1 MWNRLLALL
10 KKEFIQMWRDK
21 MLLFILIW
29 SFTVSPFIASNG
41 MSMEINHHP
50 YVVYDQSQSQSSRE
64 LLSRFQEPYFRLLD
78 VVYSNREVVDYLDS
92 GKASMV
98 IIIPPDFERKLSSD
112 SPAVFQV
119 ISDGTISLSAT
130 VAVMYV
136 AQISG
141 NYTLDLIE
149 QRGFGTITRQS
160 IPHVNIETRTEYN
173 QNRTNSWFSG
183 LVDFI
188 SKITMVSLLLTAA
201 AVVREKEYGTI
212 EQLMVTPARSF
223 EIFLSKIIPNI
234 FLIVPLSVV
243 GLVGVMKGFYGL
255 PIAGNIFLFYLVLV
269 LYIFVMSSLGIQ
281 IALLAKN
288 LPQAIMMMMF
298 LLMPMIFLSGTF
310 TPTEAMQPWMRWTGM
325 LIPMHYFVDFTFDV
339 LLKGNSLSY
348 VWPSILGLAVLGTG
362 LFISSSR
369 IFYKQFSK

>member
-1 MWNRLLALL
+1 MWNRLWALL

-29 SFTVSPFIASNG
+29 SFTVSPFVASNG
-41 MSMEINHHP
+41 MSMEISHHP
-50 YVVYDQSQSQSSRE
+50 YIVYDQSQSPGSRE
-64 LLSRFQEPYFRLLD
+64 LLSRFREPYFRLLD
-78 VVYSNREVVDYLDS
+78 VVYSNREVVEYLDS
-92 GKASMV
+92 GKASMAIV
-98 IIIPPDFERKLSSD
+98 IPPDFAKKISAG
-112 SPAVFQV
+112 SPANFQV

-141 NYTLDLIE
+141 SYTLDLIE
-149 QRGFGTITRQS
+149 QRGLGTIAKQS
-160 IPHVNIETRTEYN
+160 IPYINIDNRIEYN
-173 QNRTNSWFSG
+173 PNMTNAWFSG

-234 FLIVPLSVV
+234 FLIVPLSLV

-255 PIAGNIFLFYLVLV
+255 PIAGSIFLFYLVLV

-288 LPQAIMMMMF
+288 LPQAIMMMMV

-310 TPTEAMQPWMRWTGM
+310 TPMEAMKPWMRWTGL

-339 LLKGNSLSY
+339 LLKGNSLYY
-348 VWPSILGLAVLGTG
+348 VWPSILGLVVLGTA
-362 LFISSSR
+362 LFISSSV
-369 IFYKQFSK
+369 IFYRQFSK

>member
-1 MWNRLLALL
+1 MWNRLWALL

-29 SFTVSPFIASNG
+29 SFTVSPFVASNG
-41 MSMEINHHP
+41 MSMEISHHP
-50 YVVYDQSQSQSSRE
+50 YIVYDQSQSPGSRE
-64 LLSRFQEPYFRLLD
+64 LLSRFREPYFRLLD
-78 VVYSNREVVDYLDS
+78 VVYSNREVVEYLDS
-92 GKASMV
+92 GKASMAIV
-98 IIIPPDFERKLSSD
+98 IPPDFAKKISAG
-112 SPAVFQV
+112 SPANFQV

-141 NYTLDLIE
+141 SYTLDLIE
-149 QRGFGTITRQS
+149 QRGLGTIAKQS
-160 IPHVNIETRTEYN
+160 IPYINIDNRIEYN
-173 QNRTNSWFSG
+173 PNMTNAWFSG

-234 FLIVPLSVV
+234 FLIVPLSLV

-255 PIAGNIFLFYLVLV
+255 PIAGSIFLFYLVLV

-288 LPQAIMMMMF
+288 LPQAIMMMIF

-310 TPTEAMQPWMRWTGM
+310 TPMEAMKPWMRWTGL

-339 LLKGNSLSY
+339 LLKGNSLYY
-348 VWPSILGLAVLGTG
+348 VWPSILGLVVLGTA
-362 LFISSSR
+362 LFISSSV
-369 IFYKQFSK
+369 IFYRQFSK

>member
-21 MLLFILIW
+21 MLLFILVW

-112 SPAVFQV
+112 SPAAFQV

-173 QNRTNSWFSG
+173 PNRTNAWFSG

-298 LLMPMIFLSGTF
+298 LLMPMRFLSGTF

-325 LIPMHYFVDFTFDV
+325 LIPMHYFVDFTFYV
-339 LLKGNSLSY
+339 LHKGNSLYY
-348 VWPSILGLAVLGTG
+348 VWPSILGLVVLGTG

>member
-1 MWNRLLALL
+1 MWNRLWALL

-29 SFTVSPFIASNG
+29 SFTVSPFVASNG
-41 MSMEINHHP
+41 MSMEISHHP
-50 YVVYDQSQSQSSRE
+50 YIVYDQSQSPGSRE
-64 LLSRFQEPYFRLLD
+64 LLSRFREPYFRLLD
-78 VVYSNREVVDYLDS
+78 VVYSNREVVEYLDS
-92 GKASMV
+92 GKASMAIV
-98 IIIPPDFERKLSSD
+98 IPPDFAKKISAG
-112 SPAVFQV
+112 SPANFQV

-141 NYTLDLIE
+141 SYTLDLIE
-149 QRGFGTITRQS
+149 QRGLGTIAKQS
-160 IPHVNIETRTEYN
+160 IPYINIDNRIEYN
-173 QNRTNSWFSG
+173 PNMTNAWFSG

-234 FLIVPLSVV
+234 FLIVPLSLV

-255 PIAGNIFLFYLVLV
+255 PIAGSIFLFYLVLV

-310 TPTEAMQPWMRWTGM
+310 TPMEAMKPWMRWTGL

-339 LLKGNSLSY
+339 LLKGNSLYY
-348 VWPSILGLAVLGTG
+348 VWPSILGLVVLGTA
-362 LFISSSR
+362 LFISSSV
-369 IFYKQFSK
+369 IFYRQFSK

>member
-1 MWNRLLALL
+1 MWNRLWALL

-21 MLLFILIW
+21 MLLFILLW
-29 SFTVSPFIASNG
+29 SFTVSPFVASNG
-41 MSMEINHHP
+41 MSMEISHHP
-50 YVVYDQSQSQSSRE
+50 YIVYDQSQSPGSRE
-64 LLSRFQEPYFRLLD
+64 LLSRFREPYFRLLD
-78 VVYSNREVVDYLDS
+78 VVYSNREVVEYLDS
-92 GKASMV
+92 GKASMAIV
-98 IIIPPDFERKLSSD
+98 IPPDFAKKISAG
-112 SPAVFQV
+112 SPANFQV

-141 NYTLDLIE
+141 SYTLDLIE
-149 QRGFGTITRQS
+149 QRGLGTIAKQS
-160 IPHVNIETRTEYN
+160 IPYINIDNRIEYN
-173 QNRTNSWFSG
+173 PNMTNAWFSG
-183 LVDFI
+183 IVDFI

-234 FLIVPLSVV
+234 FLIVPLSLV

-255 PIAGNIFLFYLVLV
+255 PIAGSIFLFYLVLV

-310 TPTEAMQPWMRWTGM
+310 TPMEAMKPWMRWTGL

-339 LLKGNSLSY
+339 LLKGNSLYY
-348 VWPSILGLAVLGTG
+348 VWPSILGLVVLGTA
-362 LFISSSR
+362 LFISSSV
-369 IFYKQFSK
+369 IFYRQFSK

>member
-1 MWNRLLALL
+1 MWNRLWALL

-29 SFTVSPFIASNG
+29 SFTVSPFVASNG
-41 MSMEINHHP
+41 MSMEISHHP
-50 YVVYDQSQSQSSRE
+50 YIVYDQSQSPGSRE
-64 LLSRFQEPYFRLLD
+64 LLSRFREPYFRLLD
-78 VVYSNREVVDYLDS
+78 VVYSNREVVEYLDS
-92 GKASMV
+92 GKASMAIV
-98 IIIPPDFERKLSSD
+98 IPPDFAKKISAG
-112 SPAVFQV
+112 SPANFQV

-141 NYTLDLIE
+141 SYTLDLIE
-149 QRGFGTITRQS
+149 QRGLGTIAKQS
-160 IPHVNIETRTEYN
+160 IPYINIDNRIEYN
-173 QNRTNSWFSG
+173 PNMTNAWFLG

-234 FLIVPLSVV
+234 FLIVPLSLV

-255 PIAGNIFLFYLVLV
+255 PIAGSIFLFYLVLV

-288 LPQAIMMMMF
+288 LPQAIMMMMV

-310 TPTEAMQPWMRWTGM
+310 TPMEAMKPWMRWTGL

-339 LLKGNSLSY
+339 LLKGNSLYY
-348 VWPSILGLAVLGTG
+348 VWPSILGLVVLGTA
-362 LFISSSR
+362 LFISSSV
-369 IFYKQFSK
+369 IFYRQFSK

>member
-1 MWNRLLALL
+1 MWNRLMALL

-29 SFTVSPFIASNG
+29 SFTVSPFVASNG
-41 MSMEINHHP
+41 MSMEISHHP
-50 YVVYDQSQSQSSRE
+50 YVVYDQSQSSSSRE

-78 VVYSNREVVDYLDS
+78 VVYSNREVVEYLDS
-92 GKASMV
+92 GKASMA
-98 IIIPPDFERKLSSD
+98 IIIPPDFERKISSD
-112 SPAVFQV
+112 SPATFQV

-160 IPHVNIETRTEYN
+160 IPYINTDSRIEYN
-173 QNRTNSWFSG
+173 PNRTNAWFSG

-243 GLVGVMKGFYGL
+243 GLVGIMKGFYGL
-255 PIAGNIFLFYLVLV
+255 PLAGNMFLFYLVLV

-339 LLKGNSLSY
+339 LLKGNSLHY
-348 VWPSILGLAVLGTG
+348 VWPSILGLVVLGAA
-362 LFISSSR
+362 LFVSSSI
-369 IFYKQFSK
+369 IFYRQFSK

>member
-98 IIIPPDFERKLSSD
+98 IIIPPDFERKISSD
-112 SPAVFQV
+112 SPAAFQV

-149 QRGFGTITRQS
+149 QRGFGTLARQS

-173 QNRTNSWFSG
+173 PNRTNAWFSG

-348 VWPSILGLAVLGTG
+348 VWPSILGLVVLGTG
-362 LFISSSR
+362 LFISSSI
-369 IFYKQFSK
+369 IFYRQFSK

>member
-1 MWNRLLALL
+1 MWNRLWALL

-29 SFTVSPFIASNG
+29 SFTVSPFVASNG
-41 MSMEINHHP
+41 MSMEISHHP
-50 YVVYDQSQSQSSRE
+50 YIVYDQSQSPGSRE
-64 LLSRFQEPYFRLLD
+64 LLSRFREPYFRLLD
-78 VVYSNREVVDYLDS
+78 VVYSNREVVEYLDS
-92 GKASMV
+92 GKASMAIV
-98 IIIPPDFERKLSSD
+98 IPPDFAKKISAG
-112 SPAVFQV
+112 SPANFQV

-141 NYTLDLIE
+141 SYTLDLIE
-149 QRGFGTITRQS
+149 QRGLGTIAKQS
-160 IPHVNIETRTEYN
+160 IPYINIDNRIEYN
-173 QNRTNSWFSG
+173 PNMTNAWFSG

-234 FLIVPLSVV
+234 FLIVPLSLV

-255 PIAGNIFLFYLVLV
+255 PIAGSIFLFYLVLV

-281 IALLAKN
+281 IALFAKN

-310 TPTEAMQPWMRWTGM
+310 TPMEAMQPWMRWTGL

-339 LLKGNSLSY
+339 LLKGNSLYY
-348 VWPSILGLAVLGTG
+348 VWPSILGLVVLGTA
-362 LFISSSR
+362 LFISSSV
-369 IFYKQFSK
+369 IFYRQFSK